1 MKTLNDTLRDEFD
14 TEIENEF
21 SELIEQEGLDKGL
34 LKAGFDK
41 LLEFKKYEKP
51 QQKKSHPGKTAFENL
66 FINHF
71 KMLEDDSK

>member
-41 LLEFKKYEKP
+41 LLEFKKYEKGRF
-51 QQKKSHPGKTAFENL
+51 SFL
-66 FINHF
+66 
-71 KMLEDDSK
+71 LS